1 MVLKLFLM
9 FRSGNHI
16 ETPCRGLETNVS
28 LWGILGQKV
37 SWKKHGRFWITA
49 WLKESSF
56 SRSLFSRPPYLCFNV
71 VHFCIYPAT
80 TASPSF
86 WVNGQPQNNSRN
98 KCGQAK
104 VSPQTI
110 LDQQQFFFINMSC
123 LCTLP
128 NHQLLLVHN
137 YLWIFHCN
145 GSLQCM
151 HVHVYAILL

>member
-1 MVLKLFLM
+1 M
-9 FRSGNHI
+9 RHSGTESELN
-16 ETPCRGLETNVS
+16 
-28 LWGILGQKV
+28 
-37 SWKKHGRFWITA
+37 KHGRFRITA
-49 WLKESSF
+49 RLKESSF

-86 WVNGQPQNNSRN
+86 RVNGQPQNNSRN
-98 KCGQAK
+98 KCGRAK
-104 VSPQTI
+104 VNPQTI
-110 LDQQQFFFINMSC
+110 LGQQQFINMSC

>member
-1 MVLKLFLM
+1 MLVVKFHTAS
-9 FRSGNHI
+9 FRVFPYVQVCI
-16 ETPCRGLETNVS
+16 RDV
-28 LWGILGQKV
+28 
-37 SWKKHGRFWITA
+37 
-49 WLKESSF
+49 
-56 SRSLFSRPPYLCFNV
+56 LFSQKSQCTRV

-80 TASPSF
+80 TTSPSF

-98 KCGQAK
+98 KCGRAK

-110 LDQQQFFFINMSC
+110 LGQQQFINMSC

-137 YLWIFHCN
+137 YLWIFHCD